1 MFQTILTNLMIGLLA
16 ALGTSMGTYVA
27 KMKAGEQFDVKKFG
41 RTMAAG
47 LGAGLTTGLLGGNAD
62 SVDGVIAT
70 MGASVGVVNII
81 DQGVKFIWRLF
92 SKGE

>member
-1 MFQTILTNLMIGLLA
+1 MFQTIITNIVIGLLA

-62 SVDGVIAT
+62 TVDGAVAT
-70 MGASVGVVNII
+70 FAGSAGLVNVI

-92 SKGE
+92 SKRN